1 MVFFHQRIQ
10 MSMSIKQRIILVDS
24 SRLLREMLHVVI
36 YKTDH
41 LQLVREFSSYE
52 ELPSAIEQLEAEWL
66 IVSLPVDKGIPDW
79 VDDYITSHPLTRF
92 MAVSA
97 DSSKVKMKWVETH
110 EEDLEDLSLKDLIH
124 VLESDPNKL
133 ASPRPSNC

>member
-1 MVFFHQRIQ
+1 
-10 MSMSIKQRIILVDS
+10 MSIKQRIILVNS

-66 IVSLPVDKGIPDW
+66 IVSLPFDKGIPDW
-79 VDDYITSHPLTRF
+79 VDHYITNHPLTRL

-110 EEDLEDLSLKDLIH
+110 EEDLGDLSLKDLIH

-133 ASPRPSNC
+133 ASLRPANC